1 MFRQLTKLHS
11 VLTYEGTKWEN
22 QQRSKQKFHFVGSYF
37 LDIRSADTVKTFNA
51 APYAL
56 RKVSQ
61 PDNKRCRYMSYIE

>member
-22 QQRSKQKFHFVGSYF
+22 QQRSKQKFHFVESYF

-51 APYAL
+51 APYA
-56 RKVSQ
+56 
-61 PDNKRCRYMSYIE
+61 